1 MNLKLCAIAATI
13 CGLQGLRQTHRS
25 IKPRSVEAIGQGVSK
40 QINNLD
46 SYSIL
51 ANYNKALV
59 GSNLK

>member
-13 CGLQGLRQTHRS
+13 CGLHGLNRPPRS
-25 IKPRSVEAIGQGVSK
+25 IKPRSVDNLGKGVYK
-40 QINNLD
+40 QVDNLD

>member
-1 MNLKLCAIAATI
+1 MNFKLCAIAATV
-13 CGLQGLRQTHRS
+13 CGLHSLRQTPRS

-51 ANYNKALV
+51 ANYNKAMV